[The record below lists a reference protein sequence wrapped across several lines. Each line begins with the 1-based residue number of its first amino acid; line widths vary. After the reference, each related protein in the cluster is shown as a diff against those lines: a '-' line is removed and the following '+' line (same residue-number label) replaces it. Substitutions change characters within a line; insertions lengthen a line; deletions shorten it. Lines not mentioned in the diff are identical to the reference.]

1 MRAQPA
7 EKRSQGK
14 RRIQL
19 LCVAFLVAWAC
30 PLPCAAQVFQLDA
43 GSSTLFEG
51 SGGSLAVRSSDYG
64 ARIDFGLL
72 QSHPRFGFE
81 FTAPRWGYDWQAG
94 DQNIPFVLPT
104 DLFDRSYY
112 FVGRGLGIERKTSES
127 RYFYFAGAT
136 SDAFFVPFMNAVS
149 PQTPAAAFFFER
161 TLRPD
166 LKFYS
171 RNVVSRTQTSIQS
184 LDWSPR
190 HDLDVGFSAGLGNN
204 QRYTAASLKWERDW
218 AALRAS
224 YAWDGSRFR
233 RITIEQ
239 PVLTEQDK
247 ENVELDLTPIRNLRF
262 TLARQNYLSPFTDT
276 SQPELQSVDRAAVNS
291 FGAWGM
297 AEGTQLYG
305 SMFLARNSAV
315 SSRAYALGA
324 RRSITSRVDLGLDYL
339 SSEQPGF
346 QPQDSAV
353 YTVREHLTPRID
365 LSQFIVRS
373 NGQTT
378 VSYGGSFLAN
388 VFSVTADYETM
399 YFPLAGAGQPPFRQ
413 ILTLGVHL
421 QFPNGVQLNAE
432 TDVSPYGKVEYTAYG
447 SDYLYGSHDGG
458 AGSFRSSGFYGNI
471 VRGRVVD
478 LDGKPVEGAA
488 VLVGQQVAFTDSNGD
503 FSVRFK
509 HARQMTFQVAFD
521 QFSAPGSYELVSAP
535 PNVRPVPEA
544 DASPYKIVVRRVV
557 AHTPPQQ

>member
-7 EKRSQGK
+7 EKRFQGT
-14 RRIQL
+14 RRARL
-19 LCVAFLVAWAC
+19 LCVAFLLAGAC
-30 PLPCAAQVFQLDA
+30 ASPCAAQVFQLDA

-51 SGGSLAVRSSDYG
+51 SGGSLAIRSSDYG

-72 QSHPRFGFE
+72 QSQPRFGFE
-81 FTAPRWGYDWQAG
+81 FTTPRWGYDWRAG
-94 DQNIPFVLPT
+94 DQSIPFVLPT

-112 FVGRGLGIERKTSES
+112 FVGRGLGVERKTSDS
-127 RYFYFAGAT
+127 TYFYFAGAT
-136 SDAFFVPFMNAVS
+136 SNAFFVPFMNAVS
-149 PQTPAAAFFFER
+149 PQTPAGAFFFER
-161 TLRPD
+161 TLSPE

-184 LDWSPR
+184 LEWTPR
-190 HDLDVGFSAGLGNN
+190 KDLDLGFSGGLGSN
-204 QRYTAASLKWERDW
+204 QHYAAASLKWARDW

-224 YAWDGSRFR
+224 YALAGDQFR
-233 RITIEQ
+233 RITIDE

-247 ENVELDLTPIRNLRF
+247 ENVEFDLTPIRDLRF

-276 SQPELQSVDRAAVNS
+276 SQPDVQSVDRATVNS

-297 AEGTQLYG
+297 ARGTQLYG
-305 SMFLARNSAV
+305 SEFLSSNSSI
-315 SSRAYALGA
+315 SSRAYAIGA
-324 RRSITSRVDLGLDYL
+324 RRSITSRLELGVDYL

-346 QPQDSAV
+346 EPQSSTV

-365 LSQFIVRS
+365 LSQFIVR
-373 NGQTT
+373 NDGQTT

-388 VFSVTADYETM
+388 LFSVSADYETM

-413 ILTLGVHL
+413 ILTLSLHL

-447 SDYLYGSHDGG
+447 TDYLYGSHGG
-458 AGSFRSSGFYGNI
+458 GSGSFRSSGFYGNM
-471 VRGRVVD
+471 VRGKVVD
-478 LDGKPVEGAA
+478 SDGKPVEGAA
-488 VLVGQQVAFTDSNGD
+488 ILVGQQLAFTDTNGE

-509 HARQMTFQVAFD
+509 HARQMSLQVAFD
-521 QFSAPGSYELVSAP
+521 QFSTPGSYKLVSAP
-535 PNVRPVPEA
+535 SSVRPVPET
-544 DASPYKIVVRRVV
+544 DATPYNIVIRRVV
-557 AHTPPQQ
+557 PTTPQS